1 MNVKPNMNHRQQ
13 IVEELHKPARKNF
26 PRRQTVLKGIHDL
39 YQADLVE
46 MIQHS
51 KLNKGFK
58 YILTVIDCFTKVA
71 HAIPLKDKTGASVT
85 RAMQQILSKVNNKV
99 KNLQTDDGTEF
110 FNSNFSKLMKTAQIN
125 HYSTYSEKKA
135 SIIERFNRT
144 LKSAMY
150 KMFSQRGS
158 YVWHDILSDLIKQYN
173 STYHRT
179 IGMKPISVNKRNEKL
194 ILDRIKS
201 NTKPLIDKKPPKTF
215 VPGDSVRISKYKN
228 IFTKGYLPNWTN
240 ETFTV
245 HRVQPTVPQTYL
257 LRDGHG
263 KILHGGFYGHEL
275 LKSKTGNVY
284 LVEKIL
290 RKRKNKLLVRW
301 LGFDKTQDSWIS
313 SNDLI

>member
-1 MNVKPNMNHRQQ
+1 MDLKQNMNYRRQ

-26 PRRQTVLKGIHDL
+26 PRRQTILKGIHDL

-46 MIQHS
+46 MKQHS

-58 YILTVIDCFTKVA
+58 YILTVIDCFTKVG
-71 HAIPLKDKTGASVT
+71 HAIPLKDKTGQRVT
-85 RAMQQILSKVNNKV
+85 NAMQEILSRINYKI

-110 FNSNFSKLMKTAQIN
+110 FNSTFSNLMKKSKIN

-135 SIIERFNRT
+135 AIIERFNRT
-144 LKSAMY
+144 LKSNMY

-158 YVWHDILSDLIKQYN
+158 YIWYDILPDLIKRYN

-179 IGMKPISVNKRNEKL
+179 IGTKPSCVNKRNEKL
-194 ILDRIKS
+194 ILERIKT
-201 NTKPLIDKKPPKTF
+201 NTKPSIDKKAPKDF
-215 VPGDSVRISKYKN
+215 IFGDTVRISKYKN

-240 ETFTV
+240 EVFTV
-245 HRVQPTVPQTYL
+245 HRVQPTVPKTYL
-257 LRDGHG
+257 LKDSNG
-263 KILHGGFYGHEL
+263 KVLHGGFYGHEL

-290 RKRKNKLLVRW
+290 RKSKNKSLVRW
-301 LGFDKTQDSWIS
+301 LGFDKSHDSWIS
-313 SNDLI
+313 NDDLI